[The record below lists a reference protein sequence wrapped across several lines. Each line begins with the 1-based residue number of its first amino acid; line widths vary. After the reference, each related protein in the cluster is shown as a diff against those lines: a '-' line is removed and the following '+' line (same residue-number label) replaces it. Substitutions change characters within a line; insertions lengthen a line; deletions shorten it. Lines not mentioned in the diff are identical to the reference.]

1 MHPFSII
8 EVIKLDE
15 HICWQGSGFE
25 LLSALSR
32 EHASNTTRQSTCNYV
47 ISHFRSRQKVSKKHR
62 IALGKWISGNQQI
75 EPRC

>member
-47 ISHFRSRQKVSKKHR
+47 ISHFRSRQKPWVSGY
-62 IALGKWISGNQQI
+62 LGISKSNLVANL
-75 EPRC
+75 P